1 MSEINQIPPI
11 TEATHDLLTETI
23 RAGAKEII
31 RLAVEAELEEYLKQF
46 RDLKTDDGKAAVVR
60 NGHLPERE
68 VQTGIGP
75 VTVRVPKIRS
85 KTGAPVSFQSVL
97 VPPYVRKSKSLEAAI
112 PWLYLKGISTGE
124 MNDALE
130 ALLGPGASGLSSST
144 ISRLKTEWGKE
155 YDVWRKA
162 SLEDR
167 EWAYIWVDGI
177 YSGLRKEDD
186 KLCALVVIGVDGQGR
201 KHFLAI
207 EDGVRESKQSWKE
220 VLLELK
226 HRGMNAPKLAVGDG
240 ALGFWAALEEEF
252 PKTKA
257 QRCWMHKTGNVLNC
271 LPKSAQQKAKDKIHQ
286 IWMAET
292 KDEADKAF
300 NLFIDTYEAKYPKAT
315 ICLQKDRDELLN
327 FYDFPAEH
335 WQSIRT
341 TNPIESAFGT
351 IRHRTKRSKGC
362 LDRDGMLHMIFKL
375 GMCAEKNWNRIRGY
389 KTIEK
394 VIREVKFKDGE
405 EIKQAA

>member
-11 TEATHDLLTETI
+11 AETTHDLLTETI

-300 NLFIDTYEAKYPKAT
+300 DLFIDTYEAKYPKAA

>member
-11 TEATHDLLTETI
+11 TETTHDLLTETI

-252 PKTKA
+252 L
-257 QRCWMHKTGNVLNC
+257 R
-271 LPKSAQQKAKDKIHQ
+271 
-286 IWMAET
+286 
-292 KDEADKAF
+292 
-300 NLFIDTYEAKYPKAT
+300 
-315 ICLQKDRDELLN
+315 
-327 FYDFPAEH
+327 
-335 WQSIRT
+335 
-341 TNPIESAFGT
+341 
-351 IRHRTKRSKGC
+351 
-362 LDRDGMLHMIFKL
+362 
-375 GMCAEKNWNRIRGY
+375 
-389 KTIEK
+389 
-394 VIREVKFKDGE
+394 
-405 EIKQAA
+405 